1 MNVAIIAGGITGL
14 FCAHYL
20 MRDGHEVSV
29 IERRS
34 TASLTS
40 IYNAGL
46 LTPSLVPIPKIG
58 LGRILSTYLGRDDPV
73 YISPRQILGNSRFFR
88 TALKKGL
95 TGYEDKIVSMGHE
108 SLELYK
114 EFFMEVG
121 YRRDLI
127 EEVADVDSDERNARM
142 SQDSLA

>member
-1 MNVAIIAGGITGL
+1 MNVAIVGGGITGL

-29 IERRS
+29 VERRRTGS
-34 TASLTS
+34 VTS

-46 LTPSLVPIPKIG
+46 LTPSLAPTPKIG

-73 YISPRQILGNSRFFR
+73 YISPRQMLGNPRFFR

-95 TGYEDKIVSMGHE
+95 SGYEDKIVRMGQE
-108 SLELYK
+108 SLELYR
-114 EFFMEVG
+114 ELFGVVG
-121 YRRDLI
+121 CRPGL
-127 EEVADVDSDERNARM
+127 VGGGGAV
-142 SQDSLA
+142 

>member
-1 MNVAIIAGGITGL
+1 MNVAIIGGGITGL

-34 TASLTS
+34 TGSVTS

-46 LTPSLVPIPKIG
+46 LTPSLAPTPKIG

-73 YISPRQILGNSRFFR
+73 HISPRQILGNPRFFR
-88 TALKKGL
+88 TALRKGL
-95 TGYEDKIVSMGHE
+95 TGYEDKIEKVSPAT
-108 SLELYK
+108 
-114 EFFMEVG
+114 
-121 YRRDLI
+121 RTR
-127 EEVADVDSDERNARM
+127 
-142 SQDSLA
+142 

>member
-1 MNVAIIAGGITGL
+1 MNVAIIGGGITGL

-34 TASLTS
+34 TGSLTS

-46 LTPSLVPIPKIG
+46 LTPSLAPTPKIG

-73 YISPRQILGNSRFFR
+73 YISPRQILG
-88 TALKKGL
+88 
-95 TGYEDKIVSMGHE
+95 
-108 SLELYK
+108 
-114 EFFMEVG
+114 
-121 YRRDLI
+121 
-127 EEVADVDSDERNARM
+127 
-142 SQDSLA
+142 